1 MEDLRERVL
10 HIRGIDTPRVGE
22 GQDEAKELSA
32 VVEAQRYLFGGVL
45 KADKTIRIP

>member
-1 MEDLRERVL
+1 ML

-22 GQDEAKELSA
+22 GQDEAKELST

-45 KADKTIRIP
+45 KTDKSIRFP